1 MTSELEIVIEK
12 LLDAKHVAIFTHI
25 NPDGDALG
33 SAFASK
39 AVLEEKGIKADVW
52 LCEPIP
58 ERYSYLDNGHFVWSE
73 NAKTDADTAL
83 AVDCGSENRL
93 GKLAE
98 MYMSAETKICI
109 DHHLSNQPFGDYYYC
124 KPNAAATAEIIH
136 KVADAVL
143 DEFPMAVKVGI
154 YTGLSTDTG
163 HFKYSN
169 VTENTLLA
177 AADIVRRGIDA
188 RAITRRLYDTVKL
201 EKLRFMGAAAERV
214 EKLADG
220 KIAVLKCPNSL
231 LEEYGIKHEE
241 VEDLPNMPVGLD
253 GVLVGVLVKDNVEKG
268 HKYSLRGREI
278 IDLSKLAQ
286 YFGGGGHKNAAAF
299 VSTEDCDKVIEELV
313 NLVIKELKNV

>member
-1 MTSELEIVIEK
+1 MTAELKIIIEK
-12 LLDAKHVAIFTHI
+12 LLDAKQVAIFTHI

-39 AVLEEKGIKADVW
+39 AVLEAKGIQAEVW

-58 ERYSYLDNGHFVWSE
+58 ERYAYLDTGHFVWQE
-73 NAKTDADTAL
+73 DAKTDADTVL
-83 AVDCGSENRL
+83 AVDCGAEGRL

-98 MYMSAETKICI
+98 LYMKAPTKLCI

-124 KPNAAATAEIIH
+124 KPDAAATAELIH
-136 KVADAVL
+136 AVASEVL
-143 DEFPMAVKVGI
+143 DDFPLAVKVGI

-220 KIAVLKCPNSL
+220 KIAVLRCPDEL
-231 LEEYGIKHEE
+231 LAEYGVKHEE
-241 VEDLPNMPVGLD
+241 IEDLPNMPVGLD
-253 GVLVGVLVKDNVEKG
+253 GVVIGVLIKNNVEKG
-268 HKYSLRGREI
+268 HKYSLRGREVL
-278 IDLSKLAQ
+278 DLSKIAQ
-286 YFGGGGHKNAAAF
+286 HFGGGGHKNAAAF
-299 VSTEDCDKVIEELV
+299 VSEQDCDKVIEELV
-313 NLVIKELKNV
+313 KIVLKELSNV